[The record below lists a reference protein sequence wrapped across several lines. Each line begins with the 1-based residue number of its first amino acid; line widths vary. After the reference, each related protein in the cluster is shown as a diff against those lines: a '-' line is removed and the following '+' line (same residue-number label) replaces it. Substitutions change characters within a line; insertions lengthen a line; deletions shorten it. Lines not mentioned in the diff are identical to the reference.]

1 MFVTEHMNAQ
11 TDLTTAVIGFCRFLR
26 RQSFRVGVAETLA
39 ALEACRVGPLDQRS
53 YLRAALR
60 ALLCSSRQENEQFDP
75 LFDNTGIQGLTTW
88 KTANDDHLSIRWVW
102 LPSKAITVDLCQLS
116 TRSQ

>member
-1 MFVTEHMNAQ
+1 MKSTNMFVTEHMNAQ
-11 TDLTTAVIGFCRFLR
+11 TDLTAAVIGFCRFLR

-60 ALLCSSRQENEQFDP
+60 ALLCSSCLLYTSPSPRDA
-75 LFDNTGIQGLTTW
+75 T
-88 KTANDDHLSIRWVW
+88 LSRM
-102 LPSKAITVDLCQLS
+102 PSSA
-116 TRSQ
+116 

>member
-1 MFVTEHMNAQ
+1 MKLTKVFVTEHMNTQ
-11 TDLTTAVIGFCRFLR
+11 TDLTAAVIKFCRFLR

-60 ALLCSSRQENEQFDP
+60 ALLCSSRQENEQFDSF
-75 LFDNTGIQGLTTW
+75 FDHRFQN
-88 KTANDDHLSIRWVW
+88 
-102 LPSKAITVDLCQLS
+102 
-116 TRSQ
+116 

>member
-1 MFVTEHMNAQ
+1 MKSTNVFVTEHMNAQ
-11 TDLTTAVIGFCRFLR
+11 TDLTAAVIGFCRFLR

-60 ALLCSSRQENEQFDP
+60 ALLCSSRQENKQFDP
-75 LFDNTGIQGLTTW
+75 LFDQYWHSGPPPPR
-88 KTANDDHLSIRWVW
+88 KAANDRPPVNPLGVVTRLSLIH
-102 LPSKAITVDLCQLS
+102 I
-116 TRSQ
+116 

>member
-75 LFDNTGIQGLTTW
+75 LFDQYWHPGPPPPR
-88 KTANDDHLSIRWVW
+88 KTANDRPPVNPLGV
-102 LPSKAITVDLCQLS
+102 V
-116 TRSQ
+116 TRQKRSLLTFASSA